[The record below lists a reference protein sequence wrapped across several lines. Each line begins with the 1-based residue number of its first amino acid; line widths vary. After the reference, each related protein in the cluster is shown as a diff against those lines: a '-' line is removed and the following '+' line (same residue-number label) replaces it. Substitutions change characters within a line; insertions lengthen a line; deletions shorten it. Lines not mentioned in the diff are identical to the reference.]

1 MILKL
6 VFLDLAESLGTSA
19 PVVLPATQLVVTA
32 VSFLVAQQPA
42 VLIAMAVGHANLMKL
57 PPWVLKDKVHAAIP
71 LGAPVLLSE
80 VGAVRREKV
89 LETPVR

>member
-6 VFLDLAESLGTSA
+6 VFLDLAELLGTMA

-42 VLIAMAVGHANLMKL
+42 IWMATAVG
-57 PPWVLKDKVHAAIP
+57 
-71 LGAPVLLSE
+71 
-80 VGAVRREKV
+80 
-89 LETPVR
+89 